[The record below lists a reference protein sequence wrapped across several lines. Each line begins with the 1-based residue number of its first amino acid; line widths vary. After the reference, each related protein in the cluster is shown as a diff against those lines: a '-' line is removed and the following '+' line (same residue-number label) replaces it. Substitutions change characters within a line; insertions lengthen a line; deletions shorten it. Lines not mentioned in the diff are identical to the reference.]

1 MPPTIAILSYHKI
14 GAPPRDGWVTWNY
27 VAEDIF
33 RSHLAWFSER
43 EWDFLSVQK
52 FTKGLADPST
62 LSDRSVLIT
71 FDDAYRSI
79 LHVAFPILKE
89 FSAPAAVFIPTSYAG
104 GTNTFDT
111 GFEPTEHIMDWEE
124 LATLDAAGI
133 SAESHGLSHRA
144 FSSLS
149 SRECHAE
156 LADSRDAIRLHL
168 KKESRLFA
176 FPYGDKGQYV
186 TPSSTQAAGYQAA
199 FLYGGGPFCPLDNG
213 VAFLPRLA
221 MGSDSD
227 LNKMMLPSSKL
238 PAS

>member
-1 MPPTIAILSYHKI
+1 MPPTIAVLSYHKI
-14 GAPPRDGWVTWNY
+14 GGPPRDGWVTWNY

-43 EWDFLSVQK
+43 GWDFLSVQK
-52 FTKGLADPST
+52 FTEGLADLST

-79 LHVAFPILKE
+79 LHVALPILE
-89 FSAPAAVFIPTSYAG
+89 GFSAPAAVFIPTSYAG
-104 GTNTFDT
+104 GTNAFDT
-111 GFEPTEHIMDWEE
+111 GLEPTEHILDWEE
-124 LATLDAAGI
+124 LATLDAAGV
-133 SAESHGLSHRA
+133 SVESHGLSHRA

-176 FPYGDKGQYV
+176 FPYGDTGQHV
-186 TPSSTQAAGYQAA
+186 TPLSTKAAGYQAA
-199 FLYGGGPFCPLDNG
+199 FLYGGGPFFPQDKG
-213 VAFLPRLA
+213 DAFLPRLA
-221 MGSDSD
+221 IGSDSD
-227 LNKMMLPSSKL
+227 LNKMMLSASEL
-238 PAS
+238 PVA